1 MKNVSLI
8 INIILLLAVAFL
20 YFYTFGNKN
29 ANKPIAAKAV
39 IKDSAGNITSTG
51 GVIAYVELDSLN
63 SKITYIK
70 SRREELERE
79 QKAIENE
86 WNSGMRN
93 LEARR
98 DKFVQR
104 GNAITQAEAE
114 KFQEELMAGQ
124 QTIEQK
130 KQNSSNKLQEKSYRY
145 MEDIQGKLKNFLADY
160 NKEKGYTYI
169 LTAGTGLDYMIYRD
183 STLNITNDVISG
195 MNAQLKK

>member
-1 MKNVSLI
+1 MKNVSLL

-20 YFYTFGNKN
+20 YFHVFGNKN
-29 ANKPIAAKAV
+29 GNNPAKYKATV
-39 IKDSAGNITSTG
+39 KDSAGNSASSSG
-51 GVIAYVELDSLN
+51 LIAYVELDSLN

-70 SRREELERE
+70 NRREELERE
-79 QKAIENE
+79 QKAIETE

-124 QTIEQK
+124 QTVEQT

-145 MEDIQGKLKNFLADY
+145 MEDIQGKLKDFLADY

-183 STLNITNDVISG
+183 STLNITDDVISG